1 MMWWSNG
8 GWGIGTWQT
17 MTLMMVILWGAVIA
31 LVVWGL

>member
-8 GWGIGTWQT
+8 GWGIGTWLT